1 MSTSFWP
8 QTFCD
13 WNTSLKYASLQ
24 ERFPSSASLRF
35 ESWLSLHVGV
45 VGILGSTYTGEYEDI
60 AGMDKV
66 VSELNKKNGWN
77 VGIHVDAAS
86 GGFIAPFV
94 RPELKWDFQLEN
106 VVSINV
112 SGHK

>member
-1 MSTSFWP
+1 MHCCSSETAA
-8 QTFCD
+8 
-13 WNTSLKYASLQ
+13 ASI
-24 ERFPSSASLRF
+24 SCA
-35 ESWLSLHVGV
+35 GV

-60 AGMDKV
+60 EGMDKV

-86 GGFIAPFV
+86 GGFIAPFT
-94 RPELKWDFQLEN
+94 RPDLKWDFKLEN